1 MSPLTFY
8 LGVGNVVAHGL
19 HDTLV
24 ESGVPDPARLALQLE
39 DVQVRVV
46 LEDRLRL
53 RATEIGVLAD
63 AEPRLVVHPDQIV
76 IHRRG
81 GNVFS
86 LAELGRVAVDRP
98 FGSHKR
104 RPVRVI
110 IRRLV
115 TFGNRHKR
123 SRGVWIVDLS
133 NRPVAFDV
141 NHEVGKRRILGNRH
155 HLVDLVFALVE
166 DVDAGGDH
174 LVGGRVRR
182 HERWWQKVLQMSSL
196 AISV

>member
-1 MSPLTFY
+1 MSPLSFY
-8 LGVGNVVAHGL
+8 LWVGNCVAHGL

-81 GNVFS
+81 GNVFG

-110 IRRLV
+110 IRCLD
-115 TFGNRHKR
+115 
-123 SRGVWIVDLS
+123 S
-133 NRPVAFDV
+133 
-141 NHEVGKRRILGNRH
+141 
-155 HLVDLVFALVE
+155 
-166 DVDAGGDH
+166 
-174 LVGGRVRR
+174 
-182 HERWWQKVLQMSSL
+182 
-196 AISV
+196 